1 MRRCGAWRRRGS
13 ATCAGEADTKGAL
26 SRLTRLHMAPLA
38 GSAARA
44 APARPRRPHA
54 QLVSRRGAPDRRPAG
69 AGRRPAR
76 PAWVHPRGSKAG
88 TGAARLG
95 HVLGPVRGQAGGGWP
110 AQRWHAVRRGGE
122 RGRAVRCAQEGCAR
136 GRQRGRGEAE
146 GRRRR
151 RAAVR
156 EHADDGGV
164 LPPPAGGVNVR
175 GVVVNGV
182 PTASQTRSESA
193 VGVACRVQSAS
204 ASRSETL
211 GVPSVGP
218 RAMHVRHVCVRLAF
232 VST

>member
-1 MRRCGAWRRRGS
+1 
-13 ATCAGEADTKGAL
+13 
-26 SRLTRLHMAPLA
+26 MAPLA

-110 AQRWHAVRRGGE
+110 AQRWRAVCRGGE
-122 RGRAVRCAQEGCAR
+122 RGRAVRCAQEGCTR

-164 LPPPAGGVNVR
+164 LPPPAGGVNVG
-175 GVVVNGV
+175 GVVINGF
-182 PTASQTRSESA
+182 PTASQTRSVVRVQRVHSVRCA
-193 VGVACRVQSAS
+193 VVACRVSGV
-204 ASRSETL
+204 ASRAQSPCERL
-211 GVPSVGP
+211 KPPEP
-218 RAMHVRHVCVRLAF
+218 RGRARAWRVATR
-232 VST
+232 